1 MPFDVRRVAVAI
13 NGFCTFLNLYS
24 PQALL
29 PELSREFGASAAE
42 ISTIMTASTLAVALT
57 APVTGAIADM
67 LGRKR
72 VIAFALFA
80 VSVPTVML
88 TLAPDVHAI
97 AIWRFVQGLFLPAIF
112 AVTVAYIGDEW
123 PPAEV
128 AGITGV
134 YVTGSS
140 VGGFAGR
147 MIPGALADLVGWR
160 FAFLVLAAMTLV
172 AAVAILFMLPR
183 EKRFVRSEGLRASA
197 AQMLRHL
204 RNPQLIA
211 TFAIGFGTLFNFIAT
226 FTYVSFHLAA
236 PPYNFSSTAL
246 GALFFTYLGGT
257 AMAPWTGRLI
267 ARFGRRNF
275 VLRAIAVWIGGAILL
290 LSSSLVLIVAGL
302 IVCATCGMLCQAVS
316 TGYIAVV
323 AKQGRS
329 SAVGLYVTCF
339 YAGGSVGAFLPG
351 LTWAS
356 AGWPA
361 AVAMLIAMQGIMAAI
376 VALTWTQDSGR
387 GSGRGTHSRTA

>member
-1 MPFDVRRVAVAI
+1 MSLDRRRLAVAI

-29 PELSREFGASAAE
+29 PELSREFGATAAG

-57 APVTGAIADM
+57 APVTGAIADT

-88 TLAPDVHAI
+88 TLAHDVHTI
-97 AIWRFVQGLFLPAIF
+97 AMWRFVQGLFLPAIF

-123 PPAEV
+123 PANEV
-128 AGITGV
+128 AGVTGL

-140 VGGFAGR
+140 IGGFAGR
-147 MIPGALADLVGWR
+147 MVPGALTDLIGWR
-160 FAFLVLAAMTLV
+160 SAFLVLAAMTLI

-183 EKRFVRSEGLRASA
+183 ERRFVRSEGLAASA

-236 PPYNFSSTAL
+236 PPYNFSRTWL
-246 GALFFTYLGGT
+246 GALFFTSLGGT
-257 AMAPWTGRLI
+257 AMTPWTGRLI
-267 ARFGRRNF
+267 ARYGRRNF
-275 VLRAIAVWIGGAILL
+275 VLRVIAVWILGALMLL
-290 LSSSLVLIVAGL
+290 AQSLPLIIAGL
-302 IVCATCGMLCQAVS
+302 VVCATCGMLCQAVS
-316 TGYIAVV
+316 TGYIAVS

-339 YAGGSVGAFLPG
+339 YIGGSVGAFLPG
-351 LTWAS
+351 LSWTS
-356 AGWPA
+356 LGWPG
-361 AVAMLIAMQGIMAAI
+361 AVAMAIAMQVIMAG
-376 VALTWTQDSGR
+376 VVGLFWTRDPVR
-387 GSGRGTHSRTA
+387 G

>member
-1 MPFDVRRVAVAI
+1 MAFDVRRLAVAV

-29 PELSREFGASAAE
+29 PELGREFGASAAA

-72 VIAFALFA
+72 VITFALFA
-80 VSVPTVML
+80 VSLPTVML
-88 TLAPDVHAI
+88 TFAPDVHAI
-97 AIWRFVQGLFLPAIF
+97 AVWRFVQGLFLPAIF

-123 PPAEV
+123 PPNEV
-128 AGITGV
+128 AGVAGV

-140 VGGFAGR
+140 IGGFAGR
-147 MIPGALADLVGWR
+147 MVPGALADLIGWR
-160 FAFLVLAAMTLV
+160 PAFVVLAAMTLI
-172 AAVAILFMLPR
+172 AAVAILFILPQ
-183 EKRFVRSEGLRASA
+183 EKRFVRSAGLRASL
-197 AQMLRHL
+197 AQMLQHL

-211 TFAIGFGTLFNFIAT
+211 TFAVGFGTLFNFIAT
-226 FTYVSFHLAA
+226 FTYISFHLAG
-236 PPYNFSSTAL
+236 PPYNFSSTWL

-257 AMAPWTGRLI
+257 AMTPWTGRLI

-275 VLRAIAVWIGGAILL
+275 VLRVIAVWIAGALLL
-290 LSSSLVLIVAGL
+290 LSPSLALIIAGL
-302 IVCATCGMLCQAVS
+302 VVCATCGMLCQSVS
-316 TGYIAVV
+316 TGYIAVI

-339 YAGGSVGAFLPG
+339 YVGGSVGAFLPG
-351 LTWAS
+351 LTWSS
-356 AGWPA
+356 AGWPSV
-361 AVAMLIAMQGIMAAI
+361 VAMLVAMQIIMACI
-376 VALTWTQDSGR
+376 VAFAWAPDRAR
-387 GSGRGTHSRTA
+387 GSGRA

>member
-1 MPFDVRRVAVAI
+1 MSLDRRRLAVAI

-29 PELSREFGASAAE
+29 PELSREFGATAAG

-57 APVTGAIADM
+57 APVTGAIADT

-88 TLAPDVHAI
+88 TLAHDVHTI
-97 AIWRFVQGLFLPAIF
+97 AMWRFVQGLFLPAIF
-112 AVTVAYIGDEW
+112 AVTVAYLGDEW
-123 PPAEV
+123 PANEV
-128 AGITGV
+128 AGVTGL

-140 VGGFAGR
+140 IGGFAGR
-147 MIPGALADLVGWR
+147 MVPGALTDLIGWR
-160 FAFLVLAAMTLV
+160 SAFLVLAAMTLI

-183 EKRFVRSEGLRASA
+183 ERRFVRSEGLAASA

-236 PPYNFSSTAL
+236 PPYTFSSTWL

-257 AMAPWTGRLI
+257 AMTPWTGRLI
-267 ARFGRRNF
+267 ARYGRRNF
-275 VLRAIAVWIGGAILL
+275 VLRVIAVWILGALMLL
-290 LSSSLVLIVAGL
+290 AQSLPLIIAGL
-302 IVCATCGMLCQAVS
+302 VVCATCGMLCQAVS
-316 TGYIAVV
+316 TGYIAVS

-339 YAGGSVGAFLPG
+339 YIGGSVGAFLPG
-351 LTWAS
+351 LSWTS
-356 AGWPA
+356 LGWPG
-361 AVAMLIAMQGIMAAI
+361 AVAMAIAMQVIMAG
-376 VALTWTQDSGR
+376 VVGLFWTRDPVR
-387 GSGRGTHSRTA
+387 G